1 MELNGYNKLAE
12 KKKSSPFKIF
22 FGQFKDILIMIL
34 LVSTIISVF
43 LGEIYDAITIILIVM
58 LNAILGF
65 IQEFRTER
73 TLEALKNMTA
83 PTAKVY
89 RNDILTEIPASEI
102 VPDDIFEL
110 ETGDRV
116 PCDGIILNSKG
127 LFADESILTGEPV
140 PVEKSVKDGDNSYN
154 SLNLT
159 HVAYIV

>member
-1 MELNGYNKLAE
+1 
-12 KKKSSPFKIF
+12 
-22 FGQFKDILIMIL
+22 
-34 LVSTIISVF
+34 
-43 LGEIYDAITIILIVM
+43 M
-58 LNAILGF
+58 LYEVI
-65 IQEFRTER
+65 
-73 TLEALKNMTA
+73 
-83 PTAKVY
+83 
-89 RNDILTEIPASEI
+89 TEIPASEI

-159 HVAYIV
+159 HVAYMGTVITKGNARCKAVTTGMNTQMGKVSGMLEEIADEDTPLQKKLAELGKIVAVICIVVCIIVFLARNNFV